1 MSSRRA
7 PSRSFRR
14 VVARVQLL
22 IEPSVHSDYIENQR
36 LDRYDV
42 GDINDDDDFS
52 DDPDAR
58 RAAEA
63 RMKVRDRRAARGAPA
78 AEGRRKARMP
88 AFLASDDEDSEDEGR
103 LLGARRVRRNYD
115 EQPDDDGE
123 PDVSISYRVY
133 PERELTRIGIQEMP
147 LEQLSDIRADSVAQ
161 WIEDPRARRTIM
173 REFKGF
179 LMTYTDIAGISIYGQ
194 RIRALGEGQ
203 SRLPVALDHP

>member
-1 MSSRRA
+1 MRSRRA

-14 VVARVQLL
+14 VLARVQLL
-22 IEPSVHSDYIENQR
+22 IDSSMHSDYIENQR

-123 PDVSISYRVY
+123 PAVSLSSHVQR
-133 PERELTRIGIQEMP
+133 ERELTRLGSRKC
-147 LEQLSDIRADSVAQ
+147 LSSSS
-161 WIEDPRARRTIM
+161 PT
-173 REFKGF
+173 FGPTPS
-179 LMTYTDIAGISIYGQ
+179 LSGS
-194 RIRALGEGQ
+194 RIRELVVPSCE
-203 SRLPVALDHP
+203 SSNRSS